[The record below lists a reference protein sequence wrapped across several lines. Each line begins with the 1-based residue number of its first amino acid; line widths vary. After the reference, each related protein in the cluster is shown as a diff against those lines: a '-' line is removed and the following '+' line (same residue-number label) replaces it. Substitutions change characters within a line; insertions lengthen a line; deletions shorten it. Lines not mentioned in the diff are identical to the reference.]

1 MNRTAFVILRD
12 DKYEPDT
19 SPSIIG
25 VCSTKEKADRALEI
39 LLNAKNEF
47 DCISYS
53 YEEYDLDKLT
63 IFL

>member
-1 MNRTAFVILRD
+1 MNRTAFVILRG

-25 VCSTKEKADRALEI
+25 VCSTREKTDRALEI
-39 LLNAKNEF
+39 LNAKNEF

>member
-19 SPSIIG
+19 SPSIVGI
-25 VCSTKEKADRALEI
+25 CSAEEKAKRALEI
-39 LLNAKNEF
+39 LNARNEF

>member
-25 VCSTKEKADRALEI
+25 ICSTKEKAEKAYEI
-39 LLNAKNEF
+39 LGAKNKF
-47 DCISYS
+47 DSIFYS

>member
-39 LLNAKNEF
+39 LNVKNEF

>member
-12 DKYEPDT
+12 DKY
-19 SPSIIG
+19 IIG
-25 VCSTKEKADRALEI
+25 VCSTREKVDRALEI
-39 LLNAKNEF
+39 LNTKNEF

>member
-12 DKYEPDT
+12 NKYEPDT

-25 VCSTKEKADRALEI
+25 VCSTREKADRALEI
-39 LLNAKNEF
+39 LNARNEF